1 MMDTQMLHGD
11 DAINVAVHVGV
22 AVKMLLDAKLWR
34 LHGAYWQVCAH
45 LVGESCGRWCQGKI
59 DA

>member
-1 MMDTQMLHGD
+1 MLHGD

-45 LVGESCGRWCQGKI
+45 SVGESCGRWCQGKI